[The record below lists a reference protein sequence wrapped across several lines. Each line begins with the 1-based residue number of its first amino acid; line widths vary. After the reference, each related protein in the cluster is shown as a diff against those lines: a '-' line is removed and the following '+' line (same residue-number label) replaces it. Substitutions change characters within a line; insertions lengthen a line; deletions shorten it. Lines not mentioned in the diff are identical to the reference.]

1 VSGEGIVLADARVES
16 RHAEPAVSFAGVSF
30 SFGAV
35 PVLEDV
41 TLSVRE
47 REFASIV
54 GPNGAGKSTLLKL
67 ILGLLRPNTGEVRV
81 FGERPTKV
89 RQRIGYTP
97 QHAQYDPL
105 FPISVLEVVLMGRLE
120 KHWGGRYSRADKEAA
135 RRALKEVALED
146 LEKRPFGELSGGQ
159 RQRVLI
165 ARSLVG
171 EPDLLL
177 LDEPTA
183 NVDAKLETQLLTL
196 LKELNQRM
204 TILLVSHDLGFVSS
218 VVESVICVSRRV
230 AVHPT
235 SELTGEAIRD
245 IYGGDVRMVRHD
257 HRCAEE
263 GHQMPAP
270 NGDDGVGEGS
280 GHE

>member
-1 VSGEGIVLADARVES
+1 MSGEGGALADARAES
-16 RHAEPAVSFAGVSF
+16 RHVEPAVSFEDVSF

-67 ILGLLRPNTGEVRV
+67 ILGLLHPKTGEVQV

-120 KHWGGRYSRADKEAA
+120 KHWGGRYSRADKEVA
-135 RRALKEVALED
+135 RHALKEVALED

-196 LKELNQRM
+196 LEELNQRM

-263 GHQMPAP
+263 GHRMPAAS
-270 NGDDGVGEGS
+270 GDDMGEGS